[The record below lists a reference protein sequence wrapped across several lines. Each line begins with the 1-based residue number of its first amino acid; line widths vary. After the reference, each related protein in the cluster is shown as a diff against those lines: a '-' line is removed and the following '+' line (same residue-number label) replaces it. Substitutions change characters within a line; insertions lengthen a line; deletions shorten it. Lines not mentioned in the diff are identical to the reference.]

1 MIKNIIKLFVIFLI
15 GVLIGNVAYGIYK
28 EAILENGP
36 GDKISNLIENTI
48 TKENINESLTTKKEK
63 IPEQYKEY
71 KVSCKLEI
79 EKINLKTYVFE
90 NYDED
95 AMWICP
101 TKYFGPNPNEIG
113 NYCIAAHNYKKKNMF
128 NNIIKLEKGDNIKLI
143 DNINGES
150 NYLVYDVYKVNPE
163 DTEVLSQ
170 ETNGRVELTLITC
183 SDYSSKRIIVKARKI

>member
-1 MIKNIIKLFVIFLI
+1 MIKNIIKLFFIFLI
-15 GVLIGNVAYGIYK
+15 GVLIGNVAYGIYR
-28 EAILENGP
+28 EAILENEP
-36 GDKISNLIENTI
+36 SDKISNLIENTV

>member
-36 GDKISNLIENTI
+36 SDKISNLIENTI

-101 TKYFGPNPNEIG
+101 TKYFGPKPNEIG